1 MIVLLVSHWQCDKLS
16 LVHPSHRDHTMCK
29 PIFVETMQN
38 GGIGP
43 WMQLM
48 GFDKVKINKTNITK
62 QNSVFPEIESE
73 SEG

>member
-1 MIVLLVSHWQCDKLS
+1 
-16 LVHPSHRDHTMCK
+16 
-29 PIFVETMQN
+29 VEIMQN

-48 GFDKVKINKTNITK
+48 GFDKVKVNKTNITK
-62 QNSVFPEIESE
+62 QNSVFPEIDSE

>member
-1 MIVLLVSHWQCDKLS
+1 MWKKFLKHWYICFEN
-16 LVHPSHRDHTMCK
+16 VNAEVW
-29 PIFVETMQN
+29 IFVEIMQN

-48 GFDKVKINKTNITK
+48 GFDKVKINKTNISK
-62 QNSVFPEIESE
+62 QNSVFPEIDSE

>member
-1 MIVLLVSHWQCDKLS
+1 MEI
-16 LVHPSHRDHTMCK
+16 
-29 PIFVETMQN
+29 MQN

-48 GFDKVKINKTNITK
+48 GFDKVKINNKANITALNCDL
-62 QNSVFPEIESE
+62 QRVFPELDSE